1 MLLNDCLFN
10 SSSFLVSKI
19 PTVTEVLLSLH
30 LSVFYY
36 CINIL
41 LKRYLLLFW
50 LIFKPFIIR
59 GTELKLTRDKQL
71 VSLRIRQILLAFLLT
86 PLMQFS
92 SPKSRVQPQSAC
104 TNSLRENAWQVI
116 CNFKDGFSLQL
127 QLNRENTP
135 PNLIEIAII
144 IGIVPIAP
152 SHESFE
158 LTRGKKFLMGK
169 INSCR

>member
-1 MLLNDCLFN
+1 MFN
-10 SSSFLVSKI
+10 SSLFIVRKI
-19 PTVTEVLLSLH
+19 PTITEVLLSMH

-36 CINIL
+36 YINIL

-50 LIFKPFIIR
+50 LIFKPFIMR
-59 GTELKLTRDKQL
+59 GKELKLTSDKQL

-92 SPKSRVQPQSAC
+92 LSKSREQPQSAC

-116 CNFKDGFSLQL
+116 CNFKGGFSLQL
-127 QLNRENTP
+127 QLNRENAP

-144 IGIVPIAP
+144 MGIVPIAP
-152 SHESFE
+152 SHVSFE
-158 LTRGKKFLMGK
+158 LTRGKKFLFGK
-169 INSCR
+169 IISCH